1 MTFKKII
8 PLAFT
13 IMIFIFGMTFM
24 VAVLA
29 STDEGVDMNG
39 SAYEDQHDSI
49 TTTSQLSMTIME
61 PIGIFLAVIMLIV
74 VVVGLGKSIKK
85 R

>member
-1 MTFKKII
+1 MTFKKVI

-24 VAVLA
+24 IAVLGA
-29 STDEGVDMNG
+29 TDEGVDMNG
-39 SAYEDQHDSI
+39 SVYEDQYDSI

-61 PIGIFLAVIMLIV
+61 PIGIFLAIIMLIV
-74 VVVGLGKSIKK
+74 VVVGLEKSIKN